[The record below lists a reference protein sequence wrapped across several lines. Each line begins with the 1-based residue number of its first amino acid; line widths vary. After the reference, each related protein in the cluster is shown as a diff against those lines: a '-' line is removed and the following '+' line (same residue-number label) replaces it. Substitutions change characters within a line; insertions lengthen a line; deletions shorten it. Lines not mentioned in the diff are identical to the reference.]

1 MIGKIFGAIAGNQAA
16 KHVRGLDGTG
26 GALLGVAAPAL
37 LRRLG
42 PLGLIAVVV
51 GGYAYK
57 KYDERREAEKLKAPK
72 LIGIGEP
79 TRTQA

>member
-16 KHVRGLDGTG
+16 KHIPGLNGTG
-26 GALLGVAAPAL
+26 GVLLGVAAPTL
-37 LRRLG
+37 LRRMG
-42 PLGLIAVVV
+42 PFGLIAVAV

-57 KYDERREAEKLKAPK
+57 KYDERREANKLKAPT
-72 LIGIGEP
+72 LTGVGEP